1 MLAGL
6 IQRQIDV
13 FQFAGAAAVA
23 VSLIVITLVIV
34 GAMLRSSTSGEF
46 DRDG

>member
-23 VSLIVITLVIV
+23 VSLTILTLAAV
-34 GAMLRSSTSGEF
+34 GVMLRFF
-46 DRDG
+46 DIRRI